1 MDFAQ
6 CITHYARVLVRRGVN
21 LQPGQALY
29 LEMPAA
35 GDDLAAA
42 IVAEAR
48 AAGGGPVICRFKGGR
63 TEDAL
68 LAGGQPEQDGVWQA
82 LMDDCA
88 RRGAAFLRVE
98 EVQLGAP
105 AGVSA
110 AALEAR
116 SRDLRGQRVRWQQLS
131 GGVQACIACL
141 PTAAWAAAVY
151 PELPAGEALDALWRA
166 VFACTR
172 SDQPDPV
179 AAWDDYIAH
188 TTRRKALLD
197 ERDYRLLRY
206 RGPGTDLTAAPQ
218 KGGHWQGGC
227 MTLADGTVYVP
238 NIPTEEIFRAPDRAT
253 ANGLV
258 RATLPLNVQ
267 GALVRDFW
275 FRFEEGRVVEH
286 GAAEGSGL
294 LAALLDTDEGA
305 RCLGEMA
312 LIDQT
317 SPMAR
322 LGRVFYTSLYDE
334 NASCHLAVGMS
345 AGPKPADPS
354 LLAGMG
360 LNASAVHVDFMVGSD
375 QLDVSG
381 QLPDGSWEPI
391 LTGGRWAPAFA
402 D

>member
-1 MDFAQ
+1 MEFEQ
-6 CITHYARVLVRRGVN
+6 LLTHYARVLVRRGVN
-21 LQPGQALY
+21 LKPGQGLY

-48 AAGGGPVICRFKGGR
+48 AAGGGPVICRFKGSR
-63 TEDAL
+63 TEEAF
-68 LAGGQPEQDGVWQA
+68 LAAGSPEQDGAWQA

-88 RRGAAFLRVE
+88 RKGMAFLRVE
-98 EVQLGAP
+98 EVQLGSP

-141 PTAAWAAAVY
+141 PTAAWAEAVY
-151 PELPAGEALDALWRA
+151 PELPADAALEALWQA

-172 SDQPDPV
+172 ADQPDPV
-179 AAWDDYIAH
+179 AAWDAYIAH

-206 RGPGTDLTAAPQ
+206 QGPGTDLTAAPQ
-218 KGGHWQGGC
+218 KGGRWQGGC

-238 NIPTEEIFRAPDRAT
+238 NIPTEEIFRAPDRAS

-275 FRFEEGRVVEH
+275 FRFEGGKVVEH
-286 GAAEGSGL
+286 GSAEGAPL
-294 LAALLDTDEGA
+294 LTAMLDTDQGA
-305 RCLGEMA
+305 RYLGEMA

-345 AGPKPADPS
+345 AGPKPADPAA
-354 LLAGMG
+354 LAGLG
-360 LNASAVHVDFMVGSD
+360 LNASAIHVDFMVGSD
-375 QLDVSG
+375 ELNVSG
-381 QLPDGSWEPI
+381 QRPDGSWEPI